1 MPFHIIACMVK
12 HVELQNLTRVLM
24 DQSQKHEPRILVVH
38 NRLRGMELG
47 SQLGP

>member
-1 MPFHIIACMVK
+1 MPFHIIAGMVK
-12 HVELQNLTRVLM
+12 HVELQNLTRVSM
-24 DQSQKHEPRILVVH
+24 DQSQKHEPRIIVH